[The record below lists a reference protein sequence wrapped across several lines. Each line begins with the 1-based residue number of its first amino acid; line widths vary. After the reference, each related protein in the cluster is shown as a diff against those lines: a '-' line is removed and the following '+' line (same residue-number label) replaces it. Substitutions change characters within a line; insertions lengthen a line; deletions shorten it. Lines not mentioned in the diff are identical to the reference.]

1 MTDLSADNGVILI
14 ADDNPQNLEVLSE
27 CLDDAGF
34 EVRVAIDGA
43 SAIAKAVYQ
52 LPDLII
58 LDVMMPGMDG
68 FETCRQLKADPR
80 TQAIPVIFMTA
91 LTEPEDK
98 VKGFEVG
105 AVDYITKPFRL
116 PEVVARVK
124 LHLSLSA
131 ITKQLQ
137 AENNARLQAEQNLRQ
152 MVEQQHRQLLEAEHQ
167 LMELEIQLSEKNN
180 GHKEFTEID
189 FSNSLGVEDDSF
201 DEPSWIKVFKKTS
214 DKLKAEI
221 QERKAAQEELSK
233 LKDALELEVAQRTAE
248 LQERNEELKKNEA
261 MLQKHMVKLSA
272 AMALKQ
278 KTMAE
283 LEAANIALKEAEEQ
297 LRYDAHHDN
306 LTKLPNR
313 LQFMDALTEAI
324 DRTKTCPDYRYAV
337 LFADLDRF
345 KVINDSLGHLVGD
358 ELLKVAA
365 KRLKEIVEP
374 HNGIVARFGGDEF
387 VILLRDLTDFSQA
400 ETIAEQ
406 LQTLFRQ
413 PFHLKEYEVFTGLSI
428 GITFSN
434 NGYQLPSDLLRDA
447 DIAMYQAKANGRGC
461 YEVFD
466 PVMQT
471 VAMSRLQLEND
482 LQRAIERN
490 EMQLYYQPIVSLTT
504 GEITGFESLVRWYHS
519 SGQWISPAKFI
530 PIAEET
536 GWIKFIGQWVMEE
549 AFKQTRLWYD
559 LFPERNLVINV
570 NISPLQLNQSGLSD
584 WLSELYNCYHLP
596 RQAIKLEI
604 TESSLL
610 GVLNT
615 EGHTLRQLHQSG
627 TKLCIDDFGTG
638 YSSLS
643 RLHELPTD
651 TLKIDRSFVNRMVE
665 DEGGIALVKTIITLA
680 RGLSMDIV
688 AEGIETQKQLA
699 LLQSLG
705 CDYGQ
710 GYLFHKPADSKTAT
724 YLLQSWQR
732 DRVIGLSNNFTGVI

>member
-1 MTDLSADNGVILI
+1 MTDLGADNGVVLI
-14 ADDNPQNLEVLSE
+14 ADDNPKNLEVLSE

-34 EVRVAIDGA
+34 EVRVAMDGP
-43 SAIAKAVYQ
+43 SVIAKAIYQ

-68 FETCRQLKADPR
+68 FETCRRLKEDPR
-80 TQAIPVIFMTA
+80 TQEIPVIFMTA
-91 LTEPEDK
+91 LAEAEDK
-98 VKGFEVG
+98 VKGFEAG

-116 PEVVARVK
+116 PEVIARVK

-131 ITKQLQ
+131 VTKQLQ
-137 AENNARLQAEQNLRQ
+137 SENQARIQAEQNLRQ
-152 MVEQQHRQLLEAEHQ
+152 LLEQQQQQLAEVEHQ
-167 LMELEIQLSEKNN
+167 LMELEIQLSQKNN
-180 GHKEFTEID
+180 EIKPTID
-189 FSNSLGVEDDSF
+189 LEEDEDYF
-201 DEPSWIKVFKKTS
+201 HQPSWVKVFEKTS
-214 DKLKAEI
+214 QKLKAEI

-233 LKDALELEVAQRTAE
+233 LKEALELEVAQRTAE
-248 LQERNEELKKNEA
+248 LQQRNEELRRNEA
-261 MLQKHMVKLSA
+261 ILQKHMVKLSA
-272 AMALKQ
+272 AMAIKQ

-283 LEAANIALKEAEEQ
+283 LEAANIALKEAQEK
-297 LRYDAHHDN
+297 LRYDAYHDN

-324 DRTKTCPDYRYAV
+324 SRTQTSPSYKYAV

-358 ELLKVAA
+358 ELLKGAA
-365 KRLKEIVEP
+365 RRLQEIVEP
-374 HNGIVARFGGDEF
+374 RGGIVARFGGDEF

-400 ETIAEQ
+400 ETIAEE
-406 LQTLFRQ
+406 LQAVFRQ
-413 PFHLKEYEVFTGLSI
+413 PFNLNEYEVFTGLSI

-447 DIAMYQAKANGRGC
+447 DIAMYQAKANGRGR

-471 VAMSRLQLEND
+471 LAMSRLQLEHD
-482 LQRAIERN
+482 LQKAIERN
-490 EMQLYYQPIVSLTT
+490 EMRLYYQPIVSLTT
-504 GEITGFESLVRWYHS
+504 GEITGFESLVRWHHS

-536 GWIKFIGQWVMEE
+536 GWIKFVGQWVMEE
-549 AFKQTRLWYD
+549 AFKQTKIWYD
-559 LFPERNLVINV
+559 LFPEKNLVINV

-584 WLSELYNCYHLP
+584 WLADLYDYYHLP
-596 RQAIKLEI
+596 RKSIKLEI

-610 GVLNT
+610 GFLNT
-615 EGHTLRQLHQSG
+615 ETHTLTQLRHAG

-651 TLKIDRSFVNRMVE
+651 TLKIDRSFVNRMTE
-665 DEGGIALVKTIITLA
+665 ENKGGLALVKTIITLA
-680 RGLSMDIV
+680 RGLSMDVV
-688 AEGIETQKQLA
+688 AEGVETEEQLL

-710 GYLFHKPADSKTAT
+710 GYLFHKPTDAKSAT
-724 YLLQSWQR
+724 QLLQSWQTER
-732 DRVIGLSNNFTGVI
+732 ITGVSKNCVGVL